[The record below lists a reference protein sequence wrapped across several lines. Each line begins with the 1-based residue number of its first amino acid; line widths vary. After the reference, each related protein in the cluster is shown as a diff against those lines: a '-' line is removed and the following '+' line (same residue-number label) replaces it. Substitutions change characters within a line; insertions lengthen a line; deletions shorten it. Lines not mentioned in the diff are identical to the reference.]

1 MKAEKKVV
9 EIEFC
14 IKCNW
19 LMRSAW
25 MAQELISTFKDELKA
40 VTLIPGDDG
49 IFEIRIEETILW
61 SLKDKGKF
69 PDVKELKQTIR
80 DFAFPGKTLGHLD
93 R

>member
-1 MKAEKKVV
+1 MSKKKIV

-19 LMRSAW
+19 LLRSAW
-25 MAQELISTFKDELKA
+25 MAQELISTFGEDLKG
-40 VTLIPGDDG
+40 VMLIPGENG
-49 IFEIRIEETILW
+49 IFEIRIEGFVLW

-69 PDVKELKQTIR
+69 PEIKELKKTVR
-80 DFAFPGKTLGHLD
+80 DFAFPDKPLGHID

>member
-1 MKAEKKVV
+1 MNEKKVIK
-9 EIEFC
+9 IEFC

-25 MAQELISTFKDELKA
+25 MAQELISTFGKDIKA
-40 VTLIPGDDG
+40 VSLIPGKDG
-49 IFEIRIEETILW
+49 IFEIRVDDKTLW

-80 DFAFPGKTLGHLD
+80 DYAFPDKTLGHLD